1 VTTALG
7 RAQPGTDALAVPD
20 GPRRLPGSPAY
31 SRTLGGRSRSNM
43 WTVSTKRTVLVW

>member
-1 VTTALG
+1 MTVALG
-7 RAQPGTDALAVPD
+7 PAQPGTDSLAVPD

>member
-1 VTTALG
+1 MDPPDFG
-7 RAQPGTDALAVPD
+7 RLAV
-20 GPRRLPGSPAY
+20 RRRAATRLPGRPGRPAY